1 MTFLRA
7 QHAKQITHYKNLLV
21 RAQSASSASL
31 HELHQ
36 QLHDLQSRYNDL
48 QAEHARCGDWMRMKR
63 EVFEDKAAESI
74 VKRTVKEA
82 IQDWDSDERIRL
94 LGLVVESEEI

>member
-1 MTFLRA
+1 
-7 QHAKQITHYKNLLV
+7 
-21 RAQSASSASL
+21 
-31 HELHQ
+31 
-36 QLHDLQSRYNDL
+36 
-48 QAEHARCGDWMRMKR
+48 MRMKR